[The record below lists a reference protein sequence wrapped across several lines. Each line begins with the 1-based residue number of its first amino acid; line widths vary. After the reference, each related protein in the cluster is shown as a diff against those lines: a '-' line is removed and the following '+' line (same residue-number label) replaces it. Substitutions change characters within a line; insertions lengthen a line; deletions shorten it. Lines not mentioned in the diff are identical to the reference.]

1 MNRKPIGVTAPYR
14 KDGSGQKPV
23 AYQDTAKPT
32 ELVAAEDWDNID
44 PQWHY
49 MYRGLYTSDQINAKL
64 EAMAVECERMPFGD
78 TAQSFAAW
86 IRGQKL

>member
-1 MNRKPIGVTAPYR
+1 MNRKPIGVTVPHRKAKTATAP
-14 KDGSGQKPV
+14 SPAVVQAV
-23 AYQDTAKPT
+23 
-32 ELVAAEDWDNID
+32 
-44 PQWHY
+44 
-49 MYRGLYTSDQINAKL
+49 NAKL